1 MATLTF
7 GATSEEEKP
16 AVAVI
21 QYSEF
26 KSLPDHAYQYSYQLD
41 NGQYKSESG
50 TFHKVGD
57 QTVLRVEG
65 RYSYIG
71 DDEVMYEVRYTSDEN
86 GFRASGDHLP
96 DTKTFVEVVTQ
107 SPQSPVFPPP
117 PTKSEQPPT
126 KPAVPHPKPA
136 VPAPKPAA
144 PAPKP
149 RKCISLNAI
158 LSLAGGGKPGDK
170 LTMRKC

>member
-7 GATSEEEKP
+7 GVTTEEEKP

-21 QYSEF
+21 EYSEF

-50 TFHKVGD
+50 TVHKVGD

-65 RYSYIG
+65 RYGYIG
-71 DDEVMYEVRYTSDEN
+71 DDDVMYEVRYTSDEN

-96 DTKTFVEVVTQ
+96 DTKTFIEIVTQ
-107 SPQSPVFPPP
+107 SPQSPVTFLPPP
-117 PTKSEQPPT
+117 AKIAPPT
-126 KPAVPHPKPA
+126 P
-136 VPAPKPAA
+136 PAP

-158 LSLAGGGKPGDK
+158 LDISCWR
-170 LTMRKC
+170 RKTRR

>member
-7 GATSEEEKP
+7 GATTEEEKP
-16 AVAVI
+16 AVALI

-107 SPQSPVFPPP
+107 SPQSPVTFPPP
-117 PTKSEQPPT
+117 PTKSVE
-126 KPAVPHPKPA
+126 
-136 VPAPKPAA
+136 PAPKPVV
-144 PAPKP
+144 PPPKP
-149 RKCISLNAI
+149 KNCISLNAI